1 MLSIPDIRLAAARD
15 ARPIAEL
22 SRDTIEQGLPWSWT
36 PERVRAAICDP
47 AINVVVAQWRDAIA
61 GFGIMQYADDTAH
74 LALLAVHPLQRH
86 RGLGARMVRWLEAS
100 ARIAGIQQIRLEARA
115 DNRSAIAF
123 YRSLQ
128 FVPLGEVAGYYQHGI
143 DAVQL
148 EKKLT

>member
-1 MLSIPDIRLAAARD
+1 MLGAIR
-15 ARPIAEL
+15 
-22 SRDTIEQGLPWSWT
+22 
-36 PERVRAAICDP
+36 DP
-47 AINVVVAQWRDAIA
+47 AINVVVAQWRDAVA
-61 GFGIMQYADDTAH
+61 GFGIMQYADDSAH

-100 ARIAGIQQIRLEARA
+100 ARSAGIRQIRLEARA

-128 FVPLGEVAGYYQHGI
+128 FVLLGEVAGYYRHGI

-148 EKKLT
+148 EKKLI

>member
-1 MLSIPDIRLAAARD
+1 VLSTPDIRLAAARD

-22 SRDTIEQGLPWSWT
+22 SRDTIEHGLAWSWT
-36 PERVRAAICDP
+36 PARVLGAIRDP
-47 AINVVVAQWRDAIA
+47 ATNVVVAQWRDTIA
-61 GFGIMQYADDTAH
+61 GFGIMQYADDSAH

-100 ARIAGIQQIRLEARA
+100 ARTAGIHRIQLEARA

-128 FVPLGEVAGYYQHGI
+128 FVLRGEVAAYYQDGI

-148 EKKLT
+148 EKKLI